1 MNEDYKMTVT
11 IENIAEEIEILPET
25 LADSESSASAVGLI
39 YIFDDQPGYTRHR
52 DGDGFYYMDGPT
64 ILRNKEELARI
75 KSLVLPPAWE
85 KVWICKLKNGHLQ
98 ATGFDQLNRK
108 QYRYHP
114 LWIAI
119 RNQTKFYRLKEFG
132 MRLPMIRENLEKDLS
147 LSGFPQRKV
156 LAAMVCLLE
165 RINIRIGNAFYEKLY
180 GSFGLTTLKNRHVKV
195 EGTKL
200 YLSFIGKKGIRHN
213 ITLASRKLANIIRGC
228 KEIPGKTLFEY
239 YDESGTIRKVDSGE
253 LNNYIKEISGG
264 EFTAKDFRTWAG
276 TIQALLGFKELG
288 GFESAAEMNR
298 KIPAVLDL
306 VAKQLGNTRSV
317 CKKYYV
323 HPLVLMLYKEQKL
336 DEYIRDLNNA
346 ENSQG
351 DRYSDEERVLLRI
364 LESENI
370 TNKHLHG

>member
-1 MNEDYKMTVT
+1 MIDTRESLLEDVE
-11 IENIAEEIEILPET
+11 IIPEELSD
-25 LADSESSASAVGLI
+25 AVSSASAVGLV

-52 DGDGFYYMDGPT
+52 NEEGFYYMNGDK
-64 ILRNKEELARI
+64 ILQNKTELARI

-98 ATGFDQLNRK
+98 ATGYDQLNRK
-108 QYRYHP
+108 QYRYHT

-132 MRLPMIRENLEKDLS
+132 NRLPMIREQVEKDLA
-147 LSGFPQRKV
+147 LPGFPQRKV
-156 LAAMVCLLE
+156 LAAMVSLLE
-165 RINIRIGNAFYEKLY
+165 RINIRVGNASYEKLY
-180 GSFGLTTLKNRHVKV
+180 GSFGLTTLKNRHVKI

-200 YLSFIGKKGIRHN
+200 QLSFIGKKGIRHN
-213 ITLASRKLANIIRGC
+213 ITLASRRLANIIRGC

-239 YDESGTIRKVDSGE
+239 YDDEGNIRKVDSGE
-253 LNNYIKEISGG
+253 INNYIKEISGG

-276 TIQALLGFKELG
+276 SIHALVGFKELG

-317 CKKYYV
+317 CKKYYI
-323 HPLVLMLYKEQKL
+323 HPIILSLYKEQKL
-336 DEYIRDLNNA
+336 EEYMQEFDSSTNMN
-346 ENSQG
+346 G
-351 DRYSDEERVLLRI
+351 DRYTAEELILLRI
-364 LESENI
+364 LENEHI
-370 TNKHLHG
+370 TNKHFHG

>member
-1 MNEDYKMTVT
+1 MIET
-11 IENIAEEIEILPET
+11 IDRIIEEIEIQPEI
-25 LADSESSASAVGLI
+25 LSDAVSSAEAVGLI

-52 DGDGFYYMDGPT
+52 DGDGFYYMDGSN
-64 ILRNKEELARI
+64 IVSNKEELARI

-119 RNQTKFYRLKEFG
+119 RNQTKYYRLKEFG
-132 MRLPMIRENLEKDLS
+132 SRLPMIRENLEKDLS
-147 LSGFPQRKV
+147 LPGFPQRKV
-156 LAAMVCLLE
+156 LAAMVSLLE
-165 RINIRIGNAFYEKLY
+165 RINIRIGNASYEKLY
-180 GSFGLTTLKNRHVKV
+180 GSFGLTTLKNRHVKI
-195 EGTKL
+195 EGSKL
-200 YLSFIGKKGIRHN
+200 HLSFIGKKGIRHN
-213 ITLASRKLANIIRGC
+213 ISFASRKLANIIRSC

-239 YDESGTIRKVDSGE
+239 YDEEGNIKKVDSGE
-253 LNNYIKEISGG
+253 LNSYIKEISGG

-276 TIQALLGFKELG
+276 SIQALLGFKELG

-317 CKKYYV
+317 CKKYYI
-323 HPLVLMLYKEQKL
+323 HPLIISLYKDQKL
-336 DEYIRDLNNA
+336 EEYIRDLNSA
-346 ENSQG
+346 ENRNG
-351 DRYSDEERVLLRI
+351 DRYSEEERVLLRI
-364 LESENI
+364 LENENI
-370 TNKHLHG
+370 TNKHLYG

>member
-1 MNEDYKMTVT
+1 MTVI

-52 DGDGFYYMDGPT
+52 DGDGFYYMDGPS

-156 LAAMVCLLE
+156 LAAMVSLLE

-239 YDESGTIRKVDSGE
+239 YDESGNIRKVDSGE